1 MPPVPAVAAGM
12 TYLTIECAVKAYV
25 SRTKRDQ
32 GDIMKSLIGVLA
44 LDHQQVRGFSERQ
57 IELATS
63 FADQAVIVIENA
75 RLFEEARLR
84 NRELTETLDQQTAT
98 STILRAIAAS
108 PTDVQ
113 PVLDTVIESA
123 TRLCSVHRTTACG

>member
-44 LDHQQVRGFSERQ
+44 LALVPT
-57 IELATS
+57 LAAAAESRIGRSRPRRRCSLLPAST
-63 FADQAVIVIENA
+63 Q
-75 RLFEEARLR
+75 
-84 NRELTETLDQQTAT
+84 TE
-98 STILRAIAAS
+98 
-108 PTDVQ
+108 
-113 PVLDTVIESA
+113 
-123 TRLCSVHRTTACG
+123 